1 MTTAY
6 EHVNRVYGRRLE
18 NPEIFDSKN
27 ILGIPSVMD
36 NVSPQPTAGTMETHD
51 SRGIQHVRV
60 PDEPHVQGR
69 VMESPIRLE

>member
-6 EHVNRVYGRRLE
+6 EHVNRVYSRRLE

-27 ILGIPSVMD
+27 ILGIPSAMD
-36 NVSPQPTAGTMETHD
+36 NVSPQPTAKETRD

>member
-6 EHVNRVYGRRLE
+6 EHVNRVYSRRLE

-27 ILGIPSVMD
+27 ILGIPSAMD
-36 NVSPQPTAGTMETHD
+36 NVSPQPTDGTMEARD

-60 PDEPHVQGR
+60 PDEPHVRGR
-69 VMESPIRLE
+69 VMESAIRLE